1 MPAAKGIYEPY
12 DFRTVFEQTRPYVK
26 DLEGWIQA
34 GGKDCQELSEWAND
48 SLKKSCQVYAVRDE
62 DYYLRMLREY
72 ESDGGKLLL
81 KRDAQGKIMDFGIW
95 VPEEHPEQGKIMVRI
110 LDVRRMLMSL
120 GLSELTGV
128 CFTVTDPIIEDNNRC
143 LTLMGTEFSGVML
156 MDAKPENSEGVIS
169 VRALADLVFG
179 VKSIEELRKEEGV
192 SMSDR
197 MAGELEKLLPLSEIY
212 LNEMV

>member
-1 MPAAKGIYEPY
+1 MKV
-12 DFRTVFEQTRPYVK
+12 TVTVNGRK
-26 DLEGWIQA
+26 IQEEVA
-34 GGKDCQELSEWAND
+34 CD
-48 SLKKSCQVYAVRDE
+48 
-62 DYYLRMLREY
+62 
-72 ESDGGKLLL
+72 LLL
-81 KRDAQGKIMDFGIW
+81 IDFLRSHGCPSVKRGC
-95 VPEEHPEQGKIMVRI
+95 ET
-110 LDVRRMLMSL
+110 SNC
-120 GLSELTGV
+120 GL
-128 CFTVTDPIIEDNNRC
+128 CTV
-143 LTLMGTEFSGVML
+143 L